1 MTSRLKKLE
10 AADTGLSG
18 RSLEIALELA
28 RELPPETPQAHPQP
42 LSVSSDVR
50 QQAAVPRD
58 GWVGGA
64 GRWFSRAS

>member
-1 MTSRLKKLE
+1 MISRLKKLE

-28 RELPPETPQAHPQP
+28 RELPPEETKAQP

-50 QQAAVPRD
+50 QQAAVPRN
-58 GWVGGA
+58 GWVGGG
-64 GRWFSRAS
+64 GRWFNRAS